1 MANDPSHPDSNPV
14 PGDAA
19 PAPKPPDAAEPPRG
33 LEDAGAQALSEA
45 LRSTST
51 IVKFLMG
58 ALVAAFIF
66 SGVFTVRPNQVAV
79 KLRLGKPVGVGAE
92 QLLKPGLHW
101 KLPYPIDDVVL
112 IPVGESHT
120 IKSTAGWYAQ
130 TPEDAAVGRKPQP
143 KGMLQA
149 GVDGYTLT
157 GDGNI
162 IHARATMSYRISDPI
177 SYWFNF
183 ANATNLLQHILDN
196 ALFYASARFNADD
209 AVFRNKLAFQEAVQA
224 RVKEMVEKL
233 NVGVT
238 VQPGEVRT
246 DTDTPADVAEAFND
260 VTRAQNQGDI
270 KIQEAET
277 YARGATNR
285 AVGEASVIV
294 GGGITA
300 SNSLVV
306 SVAAEADRFAK
317 LLPRYQANPDLFK
330 RRLLAESMERVLT
343 NAQTGVKPYASNF
356 FDEPRGSR
364 ARQPRPS
371 HSRPRAHPGAFVA
384 DGHRGDFH

>member
-1 MANDPSHPDSNPV
+1 MANDPSNPG
-14 PGDAA
+14 PADAA
-19 PAPKPPDAAEPPRG
+19 PAPKPPDAPETPRG

-58 ALVAAFIF
+58 ALVAAFVF
-66 SGVFTVRPNQVAV
+66 SGVFTVKPNEVAV
-79 KLRLGKPVGVGAE
+79 KLRLGKPIGVGAG

-130 TPEDAAVGRKPQP
+130 TAEDAAVGRKPQA

-162 IHARATMSYRISDPI
+162 IHAKATMSYRISDPI

-209 AVFRNKLAFQEAVQA
+209 ALFLNKLAFQETVQT

-233 NVGVT
+233 NLGVT
-238 VQPGEVRT
+238 IQPGEVRT
-246 DTDTPADVAEAFND
+246 DSEAPADVAEAFND
-260 VTRAQNQGDI
+260 VTRAKNQGDI

-294 GGGITA
+294 GGGMTV

-306 SVAAEADRFAK
+306 TVAAEADRFAK
-317 LLPRYQANPDLFK
+317 LLPRYQTNPDLFK
-330 RRLLAESMERVLT
+330 RRLLAETMERVLT
-343 NAQTGVKPYASNF
+343 NAQYKLFLP
-356 FDEPRGSR
+356 ER
-364 ARQPRPS
+364 
-371 HSRPRAHPGAFVA
+371 A
-384 DGHRGDFH
+384 DGKQWELRLQLSKPPEIPKKETPKPE

>member
-1 MANDPSHPDSNPV
+1 MANDPSNPG
-14 PGDAA
+14 PADAA
-19 PAPKPPDAAEPPRG
+19 PTPKPPDAPETPRG
-33 LEDAGAQALSEA
+33 VEDAGAQALSEA

-51 IVKFLMG
+51 IVKFLMA
-58 ALVAAFIF
+58 ALVAAFVF
-66 SGVFTVRPNQVAV
+66 SGVFTVKPNEVAV
-79 KLRLGKPVGVGAE
+79 KLRLGKPIGVGAG

-101 KLPYPIDDVVL
+101 KLPYPIDDIVL

-120 IKSTAGWYAQ
+120 VTSTAGWYPQ
-130 TPEDAAVGRKPQP
+130 TKEDAAVGRKPQA

-209 AVFRNKLAFQEAVQA
+209 ALYRNKLAFQETVQT

-233 NVGVT
+233 NVGVNF
-238 VQPGEVRT
+238 QPGEVRT
-246 DTDTPADVAEAFND
+246 DAEAPVDVLEAFND

-306 SVAAEADRFAK
+306 TVAAEADRFAK

-330 RRLLAESMERVLT
+330 RRLLAETMERVLT
-343 NAQTGVKPYASNF
+343 NAQYKLFLPERPDGKQWEVRLQLSKPP
-356 FDEPRGSR
+356 EIPKKET
-364 ARQPRPS
+364 PKPE
-371 HSRPRAHPGAFVA
+371 
-384 DGHRGDFH
+384 

>member
-1 MANDPSHPDSNPV
+1 MANDPSHPDSNPG
-14 PGDAA
+14 PADSA
-19 PAPKPPDAAEPPRG
+19 PAPKPPESAEPLRG
-33 LEDAGAQALSEA
+33 VEDAGAQALSEA

-51 IVKFLMG
+51 IVKLLMA

-66 SGVFTVRPNQVAV
+66 SGVFTVKPNQVAV
-79 KLRLGKPVGVGAE
+79 KLRLGKPVGVGTG

-120 IKSTAGWYAQ
+120 VTSTAGWYPQ
-130 TPEDAAVGRKPQP
+130 TQEEAATGRKPPP

-162 IHARATMSYRISDPI
+162 IHARASMSYRISDPI
-177 SYWFNF
+177 SYSFNF
-183 ANATNLLQHILDN
+183 TNATNLLQHILDN

-209 AVFRNKLAFQEAVQA
+209 ALYRNKLAFQETVQS
-224 RVKEMVEKL
+224 RVREMVEKL
-233 NVGVT
+233 NLGVT
-238 VQPGEVRT
+238 VQPGEVRA
-246 DTDTPADVAEAFND
+246 DTEPPSDVAEAFND

-294 GGGITA
+294 GGGMTA

-306 SVAAEADRFAK
+306 TVAAEADRFAK

-330 RRLLAESMERVLT
+330 RRLLAETMERVLT
-343 NAQTGVKPYASNF
+343 NAQYKLFLP
-356 FDEPRGSR
+356 ER
-364 ARQPRPS
+364 
-371 HSRPRAHPGAFVA
+371 A
-384 DGHRGDFH
+384 DGKQWEVRLQLSKKPEIPKRETPKPE

>member
-1 MANDPSHPDSNPV
+1 MANDPSHPDPNPA
-14 PGDAA
+14 PADAA
-19 PAPKPPDAAEPPRG
+19 PAPKPPDVPEPPRG

-120 IKSTAGWYAQ
+120 VTSTAGWYSQ
-130 TPEDAAVGRKPQP
+130 TPEEAATGRKPQP
-143 KGMLQA
+143 MGMLRA

-177 SYWFNF
+177 TYWFNF

-196 ALFYASARFNADD
+196 ALFYASARFNADV
-209 AVFRNKLAFQEAVQA
+209 ALYRNKLAFQETVQS

-233 NVGVT
+233 NVGVSF
-238 VQPGEVRT
+238 QPGEVRT
-246 DTDTPADVAEAFND
+246 DTEPPADVAEAFND

-285 AVGEASVIV
+285 AIGEASVIV
-294 GGGITA
+294 GDGITT
-300 SNSLVV
+300 SNSLIVT
-306 SVAAEADRFAK
+306 VAAEADRFAK
-317 LLPRYQANPDLFK
+317 LLPRYQADPDLFK
-330 RRLLAESMERVLT
+330 RRLLAETLERVLT
-343 NAQTGVKPYASNF
+343 NAQYKLFLP
-356 FDEPRGSR
+356 ER
-364 ARQPRPS
+364 
-371 HSRPRAHPGAFVA
+371 A
-384 DGHRGDFH
+384 DGKQWEVRLQLSKQPEIPKKETPKPE

>member
-1 MANDPSHPDSNPV
+1 MANDPSLPDPSSGPA
-14 PGDAA
+14 DAA
-19 PAPKPPDAAEPPRG
+19 RTPKPPDAPEPPRG
-33 LEDAGAQALSEA
+33 VEDAGAQALSEA

-51 IVKFLMG
+51 IVKLLMV

-66 SGVFTVRPNQVAV
+66 SGVFTVKPNQVAV
-79 KLRLGKPVGVGAE
+79 KLRLGKPVGVGAG

-120 IKSTAGWYAQ
+120 LTSTAGWYAQ
-130 TPEDAAVGRKPQP
+130 TKDEAATGRKPLA

-177 SYWFNF
+177 TYWFNF
-183 ANATNLLQHILDN
+183 TNATNLLQHILDN

-209 AVFRNKLAFQEAVQA
+209 ALFHNRLAFQETVQT
-224 RVKEMVEKL
+224 RVREMVEKL
-233 NVGVT
+233 NIGVMF
-238 VQPGEVRT
+238 QPGEIRT
-246 DTDTPADVAEAFND
+246 DTEPPIDVAEAFND

-285 AVGEASVIV
+285 ATGEASVIV
-294 GGGITA
+294 GGGMTA

-306 SVAAEADRFAK
+306 TVAAEADRFAK

-330 RRLLAESMERVLT
+330 RRLLAETMERVLT
-343 NAQTGVKPYASNF
+343 NAQYKMFLP
-356 FDEPRGSR
+356 ER
-364 ARQPRPS
+364 
-371 HSRPRAHPGAFVA
+371 A
-384 DGHRGDFH
+384 DGKPWELRLQLSKQPEMKKRETPKPE

>member
-1 MANDPSHPDSNPV
+1 MANDPSNPG
-14 PGDAA
+14 PADAA
-19 PAPKPPDAAEPPRG
+19 PAPKPPDAPETPRG

-51 IVKFLMG
+51 IVKLLMV

-66 SGVFTVRPNQVAV
+66 SGVFTVKPNEVAV
-79 KLRLGKPVGVGAE
+79 KLRLGRPIGVGAE

-120 IKSTAGWYAQ
+120 VTSTAGWYPQ
-130 TPEDAAVGRKPQP
+130 TPEEAVNRRKPQP

-162 IHARATMSYRISDPI
+162 IHAFATMNYRISDPI

-183 ANATNLLQHILDN
+183 TNATNLLQHILDN
-196 ALFYASARFNADD
+196 ALFYASARFNTDD
-209 AVFRNKLAFQEAVQA
+209 ALYRNKLAFQEAVQA

-233 NVGVT
+233 NIGVT

-246 DTDTPADVAEAFND
+246 DTEVPADVAEAFN
-260 VTRAQNQGDI
+260 RS
-270 KIQEAET
+270 E
-277 YARGATNR
+277 
-285 AVGEASVIV
+285 
-294 GGGITA
+294 
-300 SNSLVV
+300 
-306 SVAAEADRFAK
+306 
-317 LLPRYQANPDLFK
+317 
-330 RRLLAESMERVLT
+330 
-343 NAQTGVKPYASNF
+343 
-356 FDEPRGSR
+356 
-364 ARQPRPS
+364 
-371 HSRPRAHPGAFVA
+371 
-384 DGHRGDFH
+384 